1 MPVKRKKKATAGRVS
16 ETLLAPAP
24 PSIAAGAF
32 KARCLELMDV
42 VAETHAEIVITK
54 RGKPVAKLVP
64 ATARPRKIKSAYGAL
79 KGSFEIVG
87 DIVSPAVDLADYTF
101 DEHNINAR

>member
-1 MPVKRKKKATAGRVS
+1 MPAKRKKATAGRVS

-64 ATARPRKIKSAYGAL
+64 VAASLPFRPKRGFGAL

-101 DEHNINAR
+101 DEHNIDAR